1 MNEII
6 NQVDL
11 DHDGKVSFD
20 EFVVM
25 LDLKQTQEKVWFI
38 FGLIKFSWFPLLQ
51 DVIDRKIDFI
61 WTLKYKEN

>member
-1 MNEII
+1 LNEII

-25 LDLKQTQEKVWFI
+25 LDLKQTQEKV
-38 FGLIKFSWFPLLQ
+38 
-51 DVIDRKIDFI
+51 
-61 WTLKYKEN
+61 

>member
-38 FGLIKFSWFPLLQ
+38 FSPSLRPKSLENLFKLISIEPLLSS
-51 DVIDRKIDFI
+51 
-61 WTLKYKEN
+61 